1 MTTSTARVLALL
13 EILQGSGL
21 HTVPDLAVR
30 LGVDERTVR
39 RYVGHLLELGVPV
52 DSVRGRHGGYRLA
65 PGYRMP
71 PLMLTDEEALA
82 VLLGLLT
89 GRRAGLVTTSA
100 AANESAT
107 AKLRRVL
114 PKALGRRL
122 DALLET
128 ADFTARPRPTTTP
141 APEARVLLELAEA
154 ARHQR
159 PVTLNY
165 TDRKGR
171 STDRTVLPYGL
182 VAHSGRWYLTAATPA
197 TPATPADTAGP
208 AASAASAGEEIR
220 TFRLDRITS
229 LTVQPG
235 SFTVP
240 PDFDPVTALLDGLAH
255 TPWTHEVS
263 LRIQADTQHIR
274 RHLPPGIASLTA
286 LPDGGGDGGG
296 GTGKTRADTGK
307 ETCADTEGGAGTGTA
322 MGTGRGVGAD
332 AGAGADWDAGAPDAA
347 QRADTGRQPRP
358 DGSNGPATTDGHTTG
373 GDHSTGWVHVRMRA
387 ERLDWIPPVL
397 AALDRPFVIER
408 PSALRDLVRALAR
421 RLDEH
426 ATADAPAH
434 PPM

>member
-141 APEARVLLELAEA
+141 APEAHVLLELAEA

-182 VAHSGRWYLTAATPA
+182 VAHYGRWYVTAAA
-197 TPATPADTAGP
+197 PADTAELAGP
-208 AASAASAGEEIR
+208 TGPAASAGEEIR

-263 LRIQADTQHIR
+263 LRLHADAQHIR
-274 RHLPPGIASLTA
+274 RHLPAGIASLTVIR
-286 LPDGGGDGGG
+286 DGGG
-296 GTGKTRADTGK
+296 GGDTG
-307 ETCADTEGGAGTGTA
+307 
-322 MGTGRGVGAD
+322 
-332 AGAGADWDAGAPDAA
+332 AGAPDAA

-358 DGSNGPATTDGHTTG
+358 DGSNGPTTADDHAAG
-373 GDHSTGWVHVRMRA
+373 GDHTTGWVHVRMRA

-408 PSALRDLVRALAR
+408 PTALRDLVRALAR

-434 PPM
+434 PLM

>member
-141 APEARVLLELAEA
+141 APEAHVLLELAEA

-182 VAHSGRWYLTAATPA
+182 VAHSGRWYLTAAPTA
-197 TPATPADTAGP
+197 PADTAGP
-208 AASAASAGEEIR
+208 ARPTAPVASSASASAGEEIR

-263 LRIQADTQHIR
+263 LRIHADAQHIR
-274 RHLPPGIASLTA
+274 RHLPAGIASLTVI
-286 LPDGGGDGGG
+286 PDGGGDWG
-296 GTGKTRADTGK
+296 
-307 ETCADTEGGAGTGTA
+307 
-322 MGTGRGVGAD
+322 
-332 AGAGADWDAGAPDAA
+332 AGAPDAA
-347 QRADTGRQPRP
+347 QRADNGRQPRP
-358 DGSNGPATTDGHTTG
+358 DGSNGPATADDHT
-373 GDHSTGWVHVRMRA
+373 TGWVHVHMRA

-408 PSALRDLVRALAR
+408 PTALRDLVRALAR